1 MTAATLHENNWTIP
15 NLLTMSRILMTPGIV
30 MAFADRRFDVAWV
43 LFAVAGLTD
52 ALDGLLARIL
62 RQRSNFGAILDP
74 LADKIL
80 LDTSFV
86 CLALQDWIP
95 IWLAVLVVSR
105 DVFIV
110 GGLALLQY
118 TGVDVRRGIKPV
130 WFSKCATL
138 AQILLVLLIM
148 VEHSLPV
155 DYPAAR
161 LGLVAVVGLLT
172 AVSGVYYVNLGF
184 RMAPRNGA
192 NGAIGGNGTN
202 SNGPSGTGGQKP

>member
-1 MTAATLHENNWTIP
+1 MSSATLRENNWTIP
-15 NLLTMSRILMTPGIV
+15 NMLTVSRILMTPGIV

-43 LFAVAGLTD
+43 LFALAGLTD
-52 ALDGLLARIL
+52 ALDGALARL
-62 RQRSNFGAILDP
+62 LKQRSNFGAMLDP

-80 LDTSFV
+80 LDTSFT
-86 CLALQDWIP
+86 CLALQEWIP

-118 TGVDVRRGIKPV
+118 SGVDVRRGIRPV

-155 DYPAAR
+155 AYPGLR
-161 LGLVAVVGLLT
+161 LGLVVAVALLT

-184 RMAPRNGA
+184 RLAPNNGNGA
-192 NGAIGGNGTN
+192 QN
-202 SNGPSGTGGQKP
+202 P

>member
-1 MTAATLHENNWTIP
+1 MTAASLRENNWTVP

-52 ALDGLLARIL
+52 ALDGALARIL
-62 RQRSNFGAILDP
+62 KQRSNFGAMLDP

-80 LDTSFV
+80 LDTSFT
-86 CLALQDWIP
+86 CLAVQDWIP
-95 IWLAVLVVSR
+95 TWLAVLVVSR

-118 TGVDVRRGIKPV
+118 SGVDVRRGIKPV

-138 AQILLVLLIM
+138 AQIMLVLLIM
-148 VEHSLPV
+148 VEHSLAV
-155 DYPAAR
+155 SYPDMR
-161 LGLVAVVGLLT
+161 LLLVGTVALLT
-172 AVSGVYYVNLGF
+172 AASGVYYVNLGF
-184 RMAPRNGA
+184 KMAPKNDNG
-192 NGAIGGNGTN
+192 NH
-202 SNGPSGTGGQKP
+202 KP

>member
-1 MTAATLHENNWTIP
+1 MRENNWTIP
-15 NLLTMSRILMTPGIV
+15 NMLTVSRILLTPGIV
-30 MAFADRRFDVAWV
+30 MAFADRRFDIAWV

-52 ALDGLLARIL
+52 ALDGALARIL
-62 RQRSNFGAILDP
+62 KQRSSFGAMLDP

-80 LDTSFV
+80 LDTSFI

-95 IWLAVLVVSR
+95 TWLAVLVVSR

-118 TGVDVRRGIKPV
+118 SGVDVKRGIKPV

-148 VEHSLPV
+148 VEHSLV
-155 DYPAAR
+155 VSYPGTR
-161 LGLVAVVGLLT
+161 LLLVATVALLT
-172 AVSGVYYVNLGF
+172 ATSGVYYVNLGF
-184 RMAPRNGA
+184 KMVPHN
-192 NGAIGGNGTN
+192 GNGN
-202 SNGPSGTGGQKP
+202 HQP

>member
-1 MTAATLHENNWTIP
+1 MSSATLRENNWTIP
-15 NLLTMSRILMTPGIV
+15 NMLTVSRILMTPGIV

-43 LFAVAGLTD
+43 LFALAGLTD
-52 ALDGLLARIL
+52 ALDGALARL
-62 RQRSNFGAILDP
+62 LKQRSNFGAMLDP

-80 LDTSFV
+80 LDTSFT
-86 CLALQDWIP
+86 CLAMQEWIP

-118 TGVDVRRGIKPV
+118 SGVDVRRGIRPV

-155 DYPAAR
+155 AYPGLR
-161 LGLVAVVGLLT
+161 LGLVVAVALLT

-184 RMAPRNGA
+184 RLAPNNGNGA
-192 NGAIGGNGTN
+192 QN
-202 SNGPSGTGGQKP
+202 P

>member
-1 MTAATLHENNWTIP
+1 MTAASLRENNWTIP
-15 NLLTMSRILMTPGIV
+15 NMLTVLRILLTPGIV
-30 MAFADRRFDVAWV
+30 MAFADRRFDIAWV

-52 ALDGLLARIL
+52 ALDGALARIL
-62 RQRSNFGAILDP
+62 KQRSSFGAMLDP

-80 LDTSFV
+80 LDTSFI

-95 IWLAVLVVSR
+95 TWLAVLVVSR

-118 TGVDVRRGIKPV
+118 SGVDVKRGIKPV

-148 VEHSLPV
+148 VEHSLV
-155 DYPAAR
+155 VAYPGTR
-161 LGLVAVVGLLT
+161 LLLVATVALLT
-172 AVSGVYYVNLGF
+172 ATSGVYYVNLGF
-184 RMAPRNGA
+184 KLVPDN
-192 NGAIGGNGTN
+192 GNGN
-202 SNGPSGTGGQKP
+202 HAP